1 MSWSPTISVL
11 YIDDEETLLEIAK
24 VYLERTHEFT
34 ITTALSGSEGL
45 ELLKTREFQAIVAD
59 YQMPEMNGIEFL
71 KLVRATDKLI
81 PFIIFT
87 GKGREE
93 IAIKAFENG
102 ADFYVQKGGPPSSQF
117 TDLTQ
122 KIRVSVER
130 RNAENQLREQREEHD
145 RFFTISR
152 DLFCIMTPSGQFVQ
166 LNPEWERV
174 FGYPVQE
181 LEGKQLL
188 DYLHPDDVENSKA
201 VLARLAHK
209 SPLTDFINRF
219 RARDGSYRSI
229 EWRSF
234 PYDGKLLYAS
244 ARDVTE
250 RLQAEAAARESAEF
264 YSTLFINNHAAML
277 LLDPATGQIVDTNK
291 AACMFFKYSHEDL
304 TKKYIYDLNKRP
316 KSEILKELAEA
327 KRKKEIHFF
336 TQYSLS
342 DGEIRDVE
350 VYSGYIT
357 VKGKSLLY
365 SINHD
370 VTKQKKAER
379 ELKTL
384 YGQLEKRVQERTLQ
398 IGQINKVLEAE
409 VDQRTRAE
417 EALRQT
423 LSLLNAAIEST
434 ADAILVENTNRNMT
448 RFNQKFVSMWHIPP
462 ALLDPVDDKAV
473 HDFMVSQVKNP
484 DDFIAKMHTLSQNPE
499 EESFDEVAF
508 SDGRIFERYSKP
520 QKIGDS
526 IVGRVWSFRDITE
539 RTHMEQKVA
548 RSLKDKEILLKEIH
562 HRVKNNMQV
571 ISSLLF
577 MQAETLKD
585 EKVKDILRE
594 SQNRV
599 KSIALVHEK
608 LYQSTDLDRIDY
620 IDYLRRI
627 TSHLFES
634 FRVNPSLITLKIDS
648 EPVFLNIDKAVPCSL
663 IVNEMLSNSLK
674 HGFPGGKKGVITIDL
689 RFEGGKA
696 ILTYS
701 DDGVGIPEAITLD
714 RTESMG
720 MQLIMGLTEQING
733 SIVLDRHGGTK
744 YTITFPASNRGR
756 G

>member
-1 MSWSPTISVL
+1 M
-11 YIDDEETLLEIAK
+11 
-24 VYLERTHEFT
+24 YLERAKEFAV
-34 ITTALSGSEGL
+34 TTAHSGAEGL
-45 ELLKTREFQAIVAD
+45 NLLKTQRFQAIVAD
-59 YQMPEMNGIEFL
+59 YQMPDMDGIEFL
-71 KLVRATDKLI
+71 KNVRATDKLI

-87 GKGREE
+87 GRGREE
-93 IAIKAFENG
+93 IAVEAFENG
-102 ADFYVQKGGPPSSQF
+102 ADFYVQKGGAPLPQF
-117 TDLTQ
+117 TDLAQ
-122 KIRVSVER
+122 KLRVSVER
-130 RNAENQLREQREEHD
+130 RSAENQLREQIEEHE
-145 RFFTISR
+145 RFFAVSR

-166 LNPEWERV
+166 LNPEWKRV
-174 FGYPVQE
+174 FGYPIKE

-201 VLARLAHK
+201 VLAALEK
-209 SPLTDFINRF
+209 KIPLTNFINRF
-219 RARDGSYRSI
+219 RSRDSSYRSI
-229 EWRSF
+229 EWRSY
-234 PYDGKLLYAS
+234 PYEGKLLYAS

-277 LLDPATGQIVDTNK
+277 LLDPDTGQIVDTNK
-291 AACMFFKYSHEDL
+291 AACIFFKYSREDL

-316 KSEILKELAEA
+316 KSDVLKELAQA
-327 KRKKEIHFF
+327 KHKKEMHSF
-336 TQYSLS
+336 TQYSLPN
-342 DGEIRDVE
+342 GEIRDVE
-350 VYSGYIT
+350 VYSGYIV

-384 YGQLEKRVQERTLQ
+384 YGNLEKRVQERTLQ
-398 IGQINKVLEAE
+398 IGKINKALENE
-409 VDQRTRAE
+409 VDQRKRAE
-417 EALRQT
+417 ETIRQT
-423 LSLLNAAIEST
+423 LSLLNAALEST
-434 ADAILVENTNRNMT
+434 ADAILVVNTSGKMT
-448 RFNQKFVSMWHIPP
+448 RFNQKFVSMWNIPLSFLNP
-462 ALLDPVDDKAV
+462 WDDNAV
-473 HDFMVSQVKNP
+473 RDFMVSQLKNP
-484 DDFIAKMHTLSQNPE
+484 GQSVAKMDALSKNPE
-499 EESFDEVAF
+499 EESFDEVTF
-508 SDGRIFERYSKP
+508 LDGRIFERYSKP
-520 QKIGDS
+520 QQIGDA

-539 RTHMEQKVA
+539 RTQMEQKVA
-548 RSLKDKEILLKEIH
+548 RSLKDKEVLLKEIH

-577 MQAETLKD
+577 MQAETTKD

-627 TSHLFES
+627 TLHLFES
-634 FRVNPSLITLKIDS
+634 FEVNPSAITLKIDS

-674 HGFPGGKKGVITIDL
+674 HAFPGGRKGVITIDL
-689 RFEGGKA
+689 KTEGENF

-701 DDGVGIPEAITLD
+701 DDGVGIPEEITLE

-733 SIVLDRHGGTK
+733 SIVLDRHEGTK
-744 YTITFPASNRGR
+744 YIIRFPT
-756 G
+756 

>member
-1 MSWSPTISVL
+1 
-11 YIDDEETLLEIAK
+11 
-24 VYLERTHEFT
+24 
-34 ITTALSGSEGL
+34 
-45 ELLKTREFQAIVAD
+45 
-59 YQMPEMNGIEFL
+59 MPEMNGIELL
-71 KLVRATDKLI
+71 KRVRATDKRI

-87 GKGREE
+87 GKGRED
-93 IAIKAFENG
+93 IAIEAFESG
-102 ADFYVQKGGPPSSQF
+102 ADFYVQKGGSPTPQF
-117 TDLTQ
+117 ADLAQ
-122 KIRVSVER
+122 KLRVSVER
-130 RNAENQLREQREEHD
+130 RIAENQLREQREEHE
-145 RFFTISR
+145 RFFTVSR
-152 DLFCIMTPSGQFVQ
+152 DLFCIMTPTGHFVQ

-174 FGYPVQE
+174 FGYPIKE
-181 LEGKQLL
+181 LEGKHVL
-188 DYLHPDDVENSKA
+188 DYLHPDDVETSKS
-201 VLARLAHK
+201 VLAELAK
-209 SPLTDFINRF
+209 KNPLTNFINRF
-219 RARDGSYRSI
+219 RSRDGSYRSL
-229 EWRSF
+229 EWRSY

-244 ARDVTE
+244 ARDITE
-250 RLQAEAAARESAEF
+250 RLQAEAVARESAEF

-277 LLDPATGQIVDTNK
+277 LLDPDSGQIVDTNK

-316 KSEILKELAEA
+316 KNEVLKELAEA
-327 KRKKEIHFF
+327 KRKKELHYF
-336 TQYSLS
+336 TQYFLPNG
-342 DGEIRDVE
+342 DIRDVE

-384 YGQLEKRVQERTLQ
+384 YGNLEKRVQERTLQ
-398 IGQINKVLEAE
+398 IAKINRELEAE
-409 VDQRTRAE
+409 VDQRTKAE
-417 EALRQT
+417 ETLRQT
-423 LSLLNAAIEST
+423 LSLLNAALEST
-434 ADAILVENTNRNMT
+434 ADAILVVNTSGEMT
-448 RFNQKFVSMWHIPP
+448 RFNRKFVSMWNIPP
-462 ALLDPVDDKAV
+462 SFLNPWNDKAV
-473 HDFMVSQVKNP
+473 HDFMISHLKNP
-484 DDFIAKMHTLSQNPE
+484 EQSNATMDDLSKKPG

-508 SDGRIFERYSKP
+508 LDGRIFERYSKP
-520 QKIGDS
+520 QKIGDV

-539 RTHMEQKVA
+539 RTQMEQKVA
-548 RSLKDKEILLKEIH
+548 RSLKEKEILLKEIH

-577 MQAETLKD
+577 MQAETLTD
-585 EKVKDILRE
+585 ETVKDILRE

-634 FRVNPSLITLKIDS
+634 FEVNPSRIALKIDA
-648 EPVFLNIDKAVPCSL
+648 EPVYLNIDKAVPCSL

-674 HGFPGGKKGVITIDL
+674 HAFPGGRKGVITIDL
-689 RFEGGKA
+689 KSRGENF

-701 DDGVGIPEAITLD
+701 DDGVGIPETIAFD

-744 YTITFPASNRGR
+744 YTITFPASNGGR